1 MDSKAS
7 KRGAKA
13 SEKQKP
19 GGHTIAMWVQS
30 IHPITPGNPCF
41 CEKFN
46 LTLFNC
52 SKLFGKCTQ
61 RLNISGLF
69 KAFVTSLI
77 ARQTDGWETSKYL
90 LHPIIG

>member
-13 SEKQKP
+13 SEKQKS
-19 GGHTIAMWVQS
+19 GGHTIATWVQS
-30 IHPITPGNPCF
+30 IHPITPVNPCF

-61 RLNISGLF
+61 RLN
-69 KAFVTSLI
+69 SL
-77 ARQTDGWETSKYL
+77 DYL
-90 LHPIIG
+90 KHS